1 MNKLEDETKKIA
13 GEAIQLYRMETQRA
27 YIEDKKKENSLT
39 KQYKGREIYELLQNI
54 DDAADKNKK
63 CIASIEFDGEYLT
76 VSNNGH
82 PFTIS
87 TLQRLCQGGVSEKND
102 QYIGC
107 KGIGFRS
114 VLNWSDEIEIYSGEG
129 TGYISVRFSRSHAE
143 SQLQSLLDGASE
155 NINNHLKDQ
164 IDELKRKGIDFSYPI
179 FRAPE
184 PIEPIDKEFD
194 TVIKIK
200 IKDGIKNDIIN
211 SLNDI
216 DRYRYILLFLP
227 HLIQIN
233 IRVKDNPCL
242 VFTKTVMENK
252 VQLNIPSVEGITF
265 AEDFLFFHK
274 NDKLDKKYSGSD
286 IVSMGVAIPCNNQVI
301 NEPRLYTF
309 FPILDLKSPFP
320 ALLHATFFLTDNRND
335 LDFNSEETKEANKE
349 IFKRLL
355 HFYINTVV
363 NNIDKEERLRLL
375 LPFTMPSNCDDRFV
389 FNESL
394 AKLNVEEEF
403 IDTCKN
409 FKLFYTVNEEYKKG
423 SDNPIVLDSFPEKE
437 ELFTGEHFSRLVIHI
452 HDGKEKSFAKRL
464 IGNNNDT
471 ESYLCNAINEV
482 SKRWNVSERISIF
495 KWWHSQNYTSLPNLL
510 KTIDDKFLINN
521 GEPCFLPED
530 DVPIWVKNI
539 PKWATISI
547 LHEDDQKELLLV
559 FSNEIEE
566 IKKASESSKR
576 VLARIIKKQ
585 LVDIQEQSSRQMVI
599 SPVNTSVNGNYD
611 HAVEFMR
618 WLWQVWDEKRFDD
631 TIKNKIS
638 FVVPT
643 KDKQV
648 SEANNVYMGESY
660 GNQLGEMIFDKIGT
674 YDDKYHEL
682 ATMNI
687 QTLDDS
693 SKRAFL
699 QDLGVLKY
707 PRLRLDKEAKELIK
721 NSDNIENKYVDYVL
735 KDHPLPY
742 EQESVNCYYTLFY
755 SIDNIEVI
763 LQSLDSKSII
773 NWIFHDLEL
782 RNAIIN
788 DVQPKNCCIEYK
800 LKNKW
805 YAWRHNNEWQLPSY
819 IRFVFSIVKWIEI
832 QGVKHSPSELIITNN
847 DYLNSFNLTC
857 ISENEIED
865 FANDICGKDELRQ
878 LLIILGAKTS
888 YLELDPEEFYGLL
901 LALTSGD
908 VNKAKKISKELYRT
922 IIDSSPIISKY
933 ESLYKTK
940 SPKREEFKKKGMVLV
955 KKNGGSSF
963 EPIKNAFFSSSAVI
977 SIDQKYPIDVP
988 TRRGKREDF
997 QKILCIQ
1004 PFEIL
1009 YSVLSENVSA
1019 CNADFQKE
1027 LESYIP
1033 CIMAYRK
1040 GKKDEVL
1047 NLTIELVKEA
1057 IINYEGK
1064 NIKIISGYT
1073 LLKKANRHWLICVGE
1088 ETEYNKLEKELIA
1101 DNLVQIFNVLFN
1113 FPSKEFLNKVE
1124 QLFIYS
1130 QRQREHYIEDE
1141 LGSVEEIELA
1151 KQEINQ
1157 SRDFYEKLEKFFN
1170 SNQEP
1175 NVSDIIKQIN
1185 WNNLSISDQ
1194 ENVIRL
1200 LKQSGRT
1207 LEDLN
1212 KEIERTIS
1220 VVPYNKSVLENQYN
1234 KDRLKVLSDIYAAI
1248 IDKFDEHRNL
1258 ISKWE
1263 DFEDMVKSYN
1273 EGFESIDFNGE
1284 DTYKKLK
1291 NKFYTNN
1298 NIAENDSIKY
1308 EDIKTK
1314 YDINLQNLMK
1324 LFVKTDLSLNDFTN
1338 DPDNNSLLFF
1348 EDDNLEE
1355 IVKEFIRK
1363 ESTQADGEKQAENN
1377 NIDLNSLIENAKI
1390 QNDLAS
1396 GIAMSSGNSNSNK
1409 GAVTKTK
1416 KEKTERKNK
1425 RQGNIAEY
1433 IVVHKLVKKAI
1444 QGVNNFFYD
1453 SDYSIHW
1460 VSGAAKD
1467 IQAMSDDE
1475 HQYDCSKTDDGAGY
1489 DIKLV
1494 SEDNN
1499 KTMYI
1504 EVKSSSSD
1512 NCSFYMSLNE
1522 YKFAKSKNTINEQYR
1537 IVFVSNIN
1545 VNDSSSVPKIS
1556 FIDASLDDAFNSHAI
1571 QYNMIYD
1578 KEKLEK
1584 NKK

>member
-1 MNKLEDETKKIA
+1 MNKLKEEIEKIA
-13 GEAIQLYRMETQRA
+13 KEAIQLFRMETQRA

-54 DDAADKNKK
+54 DDAVDENKK

-76 VSNNGH
+76 ISNNGR

-129 TGYISVRFSRSHAE
+129 TGYISVRFSRSHAK

-155 NINNHLKDQ
+155 NIKDHLNDQ
-164 IDELKRKGIDFSYPI
+164 IDELNSKGIDSSYPI

-194 TVIKIK
+194 TVIKLK
-200 IKDGIKNDIIN
+200 IKDGIKNEIIN

-233 IRVKDNPCL
+233 ICDKNNNSYL
-242 VFTKTVMENK
+242 EFTKTVEENK
-252 VQLNIPSVEGITF
+252 VKLTIPCVGGTTST
-265 AEDFLFFHK
+265 EDFLFFHQ
-274 NDKLDKKYSGSD
+274 NDKLDRNYSGSNQL
-286 IVSMGVAIPCNNQVI
+286 SMGVAIPCYNQVI

-335 LDFNSEETKEANKE
+335 LDLNSEETKEANKE

-355 HFYINTVV
+355 HFYIKTVV
-363 NNIDKEERLRLL
+363 NKIDKERLRLL
-375 LPFTMPSNCDDRFV
+375 LPFSMPSNCDDRFV

-394 AKLNVEEEF
+394 AKLNLEEEF
-403 IDTCKN
+403 INTCKK
-409 FKLFYTVNEEYKKG
+409 FKLFYTVNGEYKEG
-423 SDNPIVLDSFPEKE
+423 CDNPIVLDSFPENE
-437 ELFTGEHFSRLVIHI
+437 ELFKGGPFSRLVTHI
-452 HDGKEKSFAKRL
+452 NDGKEKSFAKRL

-482 SKRWNVSERISIF
+482 SGGWTVSERISTF
-495 KWWHSQNYTSLPNLL
+495 KWWHSQNYTLLPKLL
-510 KTIDDKFLINN
+510 KTIDGIFLINKD
-521 GEPCFLPED
+521 EPCFLPEEK
-530 DVPIWVKNI
+530 VPDWINNI
-539 PKWATISI
+539 PEWATISV
-547 LHEDDQKELLLV
+547 LCEDDRNELLSV
-559 FSNEIEE
+559 FSNEIKENN
-566 IKKASESSKR
+566 KGSESGNR
-576 VLARIIKKQ
+576 VLPRIINKK
-585 LVDIQEQSSRQMVI
+585 LVDIQELSSRQVVI
-599 SPVNTSVNGNYD
+599 SPVNTSVIGNYD
-611 HAVEFMR
+611 YAVKFME
-618 WLWQVWDEKRFDD
+618 WLWKVWDESRFDD
-631 TIKNKIS
+631 TIKNKIG

-643 KDKQV
+643 KDGQV
-648 SEANNVYMGESY
+648 SEAKNVYMGESY
-660 GNQLGEMIFDKIGT
+660 DNELGAKIFKQIGNHYE
-674 YDDKYHEL
+674 
-682 ATMNI
+682 
-687 QTLDDS
+687 LDDIDIQAS
-693 SKRAFL
+693 NDRKRAFL
-699 QDLGVLKY
+699 QDLGVLIY
-707 PRLRLDKEAKELIK
+707 PRLHQDKEAKELIK

-735 KDHPLPY
+735 KGHPLPY

-755 SIDNIEVI
+755 SIDNIEEI
-763 LQSLDSKSII
+763 LQRLDSKSII

-819 IRFVFSIVKWIEI
+819 IKFVFSIVKWIEI

-865 FANDICGKDELRQ
+865 FANGICDKDDLRQ

-901 LALTSGD
+901 LELPSGD
-908 VNKAKKISKELYRT
+908 VYNAKKISKELYRT

-940 SPKREEFKKKGMVLV
+940 SHNREEFKKNGKVLV
-955 KKNGGSSF
+955 KKNGENCF
-963 EPIKNAFFSSSAVI
+963 VPLQNAFFSSSAVI
-977 SIDQKYPIDVP
+977 NIDERYPIDVP
-988 TRRGKREDF
+988 SRRGKREDF
-997 QKILCIQ
+997 QNILCIE
-1004 PFEIL
+1004 PFEIS

-1057 IINYEGK
+1057 IINYEGENK
-1064 NIKIISGYT
+1064 KIISGYT

-1151 KQEINQ
+1151 KLEISQ
-1157 SRDFYEKLEKFFN
+1157 SRDFYEKLENFFN

-1175 NVSDIIKQIN
+1175 NVTDVIKQIN

-1207 LEDLN
+1207 LENLN
-1212 KEIERTIS
+1212 NEIERTIS
-1220 VVPYNKSVLENQYN
+1220 IGQYNKSVLANQYN
-1234 KDRLKVLSDIYAAI
+1234 KDWFKVRSDIYAAI
-1248 IDKFDEHRNL
+1248 IDKTGEHKDL
-1258 ISKWE
+1258 ISKWKE
-1263 DFEDMVKSYN
+1263 FEDKVMSYN

-1291 NKFYTNN
+1291 NEFYTNN
-1298 NIAENDSIKY
+1298 NIAENNSIKY

-1314 YDINLQNLMK
+1314 YDTNLQKLMK
-1324 LFVKTDLSLNDFTN
+1324 LFVNTDLSLNDFTN

-1348 EDDNLEE
+1348 EDNDLEE

-1363 ESTQADGEKQAENN
+1363 ESTQADEEKQAENN
-1377 NIDLNSLIENAKI
+1377 NIDLNSLINNAKI

-1409 GAVTKTK
+1409 GAVTRTK

-1444 QGVNNFFYD
+1444 QEVNTFFND

-1467 IQAMSDDE
+1467 IQATSDDE

-1522 YKFAKSKNTINEQYR
+1522 YTFAKSKNTINEQYR

-1571 QYNMIYD
+1571 QYNVIYN
-1578 KEKLEK
+1578 KEKLEE